1 MSHEALFTCYDIN
14 VYYGRSGLFFSLAK
28 ERLVVYP
35 FELGVIVLCF
45 LVYFRENKGE
55 DN

>member
-1 MSHEALFTCYDIN
+1 MLHKEFFTCYEL
-14 VYYGRSGLFFSLAK
+14 YYSRSGLFFSLAK

-35 FELGVIVLCF
+35 FELGVIVLLF
-45 LVYFRENKGE
+45 LVFFREHKEE